1 MTTKPPAEISIS
13 VFVPTAPTSSA
24 ASAGPP
30 IVPTVPPAA
39 MNPNSRLAW
48 VRENVSAIRL
58 QNTEMMST
66 LKVLTQ
72 TKNAAATQRSCC
84 PPNASNSA
92 KNPSIVTAMKP

>member
-1 MTTKPPAEISIS
+1 MKPPAEISIS
-13 VFVPTAPTSSA
+13 VLVPTALTSSA
-24 ASAGPP
+24 AIAGPP

-39 MNPNSRLAW
+39 MKPNSRLAC

-72 TKNAAATQRSCC
+72 TKNAAATHRSCC
-84 PPNASNSA
+84 PPNDSKSA
-92 KNPSIVTAMKP
+92 